1 MGELQC
7 VEASRVLERITR
19 IRVLEREQAPA
30 SLLLGELRELVVEA
44 EAWARLEGD
53 ERAGSAAA
61 QLAESVATVKEVPQ
75 ETMHVR

>member
-53 ERAGSAAA
+53 ARAGSAAA
-61 QLAESVATVKEVPQ
+61 RLAESVANVEEVPQ
-75 ETMHVR
+75 ELARIP